1 MLERKVK
8 LLEDLGFNTN
18 LKGAKYFISAS
29 DQLQDFLD
37 GIGND
42 LNNVYTGLPNNVGN
56 LNQFIDCIYVEDYG
70 FYFECGRVAYLE
82 EMNKFINSREIKTE
96 KQKELNQEIL
106 GYSTDDKSIL
116 LKISMYLNKEREKEE
131 DKIVGKNYFN

>member
-8 LLEDLGFNTN
+8 LLEELGFNTN

-29 DQLQDFLD
+29 DQLQEFLD
-37 GIGND
+37 EIGND
-42 LNNVYTGLPNNVGN
+42 LNNIYNGLPRNVDN

-70 FYFECGRVAYLE
+70 FYFECGRIAYLE

-96 KQKELNQEIL
+96 KQKELNNIIL
-106 GYSTDDKSIL
+106 GNSTDDKSIL
-116 LKISMYLNKEREKEE
+116 LKFSLYLNKEIEKEE
-131 DKIVGKNYFN
+131 EKVEGKKLF